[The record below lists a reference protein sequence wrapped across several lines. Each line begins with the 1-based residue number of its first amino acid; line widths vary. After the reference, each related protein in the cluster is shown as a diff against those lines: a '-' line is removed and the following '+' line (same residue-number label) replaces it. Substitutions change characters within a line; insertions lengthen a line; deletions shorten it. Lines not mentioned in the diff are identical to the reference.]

1 MALRQACMVDLVLC
15 FVARLDHSAVL
26 YSVYARRPFLSF
38 LFFASDGHGG
48 GGFHNLVQRR
58 LATARVDVGTSFVRI
73 DTVGGAQK
81 RMGAGQER
89 FPAHGQDVCRKLDFP
104 FTGRRMALVGYRI
117 LANIAH
123 IVGGIAHPG
132 RMGKRDGDRHV
143 ACTCRDHSGG
153 PVAVSAMVACVLGD
167 TDPRFGRD
175 ACGPGECGRNIVGQI
190 FAADGWRFYP
200 NAVVVFGH
208 CVGVCRNGDSP
219 RSTGLQT
226 AARRVY
232 DGANGHDVYSM
243 CLGSHVLAVLH
254 LIFHGLF
261 KAALFLRSG
270 SVVPRS
276 KPALLSLY
284 PPSKMWLLN
293 GMLGGVVLGVGF
305 WLAAPHEPLR
315 MLRALMLGWSLAFAW
330 WQLTVFHSGRW
341 VGFFILSGFGL
352 SAMAFHDALAAFLGG
367 TLPAVGSATGT
378 EAGIVL
384 LFALGGVAGIGFTAR
399 CSKGFWAKL
408 YMWLVHLG
416 EARDWA
422 VESHPRYL
430 GTYMRGEGK

>member
-1 MALRQACMVDLVLC
+1 MVWSVFLLGGGRLERCDAYYLIRRIDRNVDQRRLPAPSPRLRPVRSLARPVTGFAGRRGICRIDQRRSGSGVGALALRQACMVDLVLC

-58 LATARVDVGTSFVRI
+58 LATARVVVGTPFVRI

-167 TDPRFGRD
+167 TDSRFGRD
-175 ACGPGECGRNIVGQI
+175 ACGSGECGRNIVGQI
-190 FAADGWRFYP
+190 FADHGWRYSP
-200 NAVVVFGH
+200 NAAVVSGH
-208 CVGVCRNGDSP
+208 CVGVCRNGNFP

-232 DGANGHDVYSM
+232 DGANGHDVYPM
-243 CLGSHVLAVLH
+243 CLGSLFAGGLAFDLSRFVQGRPVFAFR
-254 LIFHGLF
+254 IRCVPIQTG
-261 KAALFLRSG
+261 APVALSPVENVAPQRNAG
-270 SVVPRS
+270 
-276 KPALLSLY
+276 
-284 PPSKMWLLN
+284 WD
-293 GMLGGVVLGVGF
+293 GVGCRI
-305 WLAAPHEPLR
+305 LAGGSPRAPQNVASAHAGLVAGVC
-315 MLRALMLGWSLAFAW
+315 LVAD
-330 WQLTVFHSGRW
+330 GR
-341 VGFFILSGFGL
+341 FSQR
-352 SAMAFHDALAAFLGG
+352 
-367 TLPAVGSATGT
+367 
-378 EAGIVL
+378 
-384 LFALGGVAGIGFTAR
+384 ALGGV
-399 CSKGFWAKL
+399 SH
-408 YMWLVHLG
+408 LVG
-416 EARDWA
+416 TWTVRDG
-422 VESHPRYL
+422 VP
-430 GTYMRGEGK
+430 